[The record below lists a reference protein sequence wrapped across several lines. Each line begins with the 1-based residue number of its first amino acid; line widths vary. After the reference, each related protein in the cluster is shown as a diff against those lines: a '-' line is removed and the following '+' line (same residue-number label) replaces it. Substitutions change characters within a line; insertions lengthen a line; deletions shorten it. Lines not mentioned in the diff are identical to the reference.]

1 MNRQYVCAFVVAA
14 LCAGRGTAEPVERSR
29 HWFAARGSIAVVLA
43 TVQADDLVFEP
54 EAPPSVRT
62 RQRADGTW
70 ATSFSEEGVQGSVT
84 RVRVDEVLK
93 SDLVL
98 TVGSFADVYDPMY
111 RYIDQDWYAKVGVQ
125 YVLFLERRAYTDRQ
139 RLERNF
145 IVRREPSDGGPSK
158 LLNLEATYTLVDN
171 HRGAIRVDTMKE
183 GALQALR
190 DEVRAA
196 NRPSVT
202 LTAPASGDVLSGPVT
217 LAATAHDDGGVLGVQ
232 FQVDGQN
239 VGAEVEQ
246 RPFEFPWRSKGVP
259 NGAHTISALARD
271 ATGESA
277 SATVNVV
284 TANTNVAPQVSADPT
299 SATGGAHTFAWSWH
313 DPDGDPLACEFEV
326 VQPAQCT
333 FAGPCQSVGGSAS
346 GSVTCQAKVAFG
358 QPHGTACDYRL
369 TCSDGWAAPVAATFR
384 LYFPNLN

>member
-1 MNRQYVCAFVVAA
+1 MNPRSAGALVLTA
-14 LCAGRGTAEPVERSR
+14 LCAGRGDAEPVEKSR

-43 TVQADDLVFEP
+43 TVQAVDVVFEP
-54 EAPPSVRT
+54 EALSTPRT
-62 RQRADGTW
+62 RQLADGTW
-70 ATSFSEEGVQGSVT
+70 ATRTNDEGLQGTVT
-84 RVRVDEVLK
+84 RVRIDEVLK
-93 SDLVL
+93 SDGVLVL
-98 TVGSFADVYDPMY
+98 GGHADAYDPFFQTLEGWAP
-111 RYIDQDWYAKVGVQ
+111 RVGAQ
-125 YVLFLERRAYTDRQ
+125 YVLFLERRAYTERQ

-145 IVRREPSDGGPSK
+145 IVRREPSDGGPST

-171 HRGAIRVDTMKE
+171 RRGAIRVDTMKE

-202 LTAPASGDVLSGPVT
+202 LVAPQAGAVLSGHVT
-217 LAATAHDDGGVLGVQ
+217 LAATAFDDGGVLGVQ

-239 VGAEVEQ
+239 VGAEVER
-246 RPFEFPWRSKGVP
+246 RPFEFPWRSKSVP
-259 NGAHTISALARD
+259 NGAHTIGALARD

-277 SATVNVV
+277 TATVDVV
-284 TANTNVAPQVSADPT
+284 TANANVAPQVAASPA
-299 SATGGAHTFAWSWH
+299 SATGGALTFTWSWH
-313 DPDGDPLACEFEV
+313 DPDGDPLACRFEV

-333 FAGPCQSVGGSAS
+333 FAGQCQSAGGSAS

-369 TCSDGWAAPVAATFR
+369 TCTDGWAEPVAATFR